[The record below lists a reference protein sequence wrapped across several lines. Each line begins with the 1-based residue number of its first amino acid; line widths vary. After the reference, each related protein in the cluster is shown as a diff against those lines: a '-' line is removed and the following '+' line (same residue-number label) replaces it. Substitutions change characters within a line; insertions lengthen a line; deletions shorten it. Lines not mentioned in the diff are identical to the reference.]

1 MFVRMQAV
9 TGAIAGAVILT
20 AAAARLQPPDHT
32 RQLVERLTFGA
43 RPSDLADARRVGVSK
58 WIDRQL
64 HPDRIPDPVVDSLLA
79 LLPVGHET
87 AFELAATYPAPSDFG
102 LTVQQ
107 GLDTADHQRV
117 GEAAALGRARYL
129 AAAELPV
136 LLLARASLSNRQLL
150 EVMTEFWENHFSV
163 NAAQVPAFALVDY
176 DRTIRQ
182 HALGEFR
189 DLLGAV
195 ARTPAML
202 FYLDNYRSIVDSLHP
217 TADEWRA
224 NELRGRH
231 PPLGDSSL
239 ILARAHRGSGINE
252 NYGRELMELHTLG
265 VNAGYTQKDVQEVA
279 RCFTGWGVDDAQFGG
294 RFAFHALQ
302 HDAGEKTVLGVHI
315 PGGRGIEDGEEVLDI
330 LARSPATAHFIARK
344 LAVHFVSDDPPP
356 TLVER
361 ASKTYMKTGGDI
373 GEVLRTIFAS
383 PEFYASAAYRAKVK
397 TPFDLVAS
405 TMRVMDA
412 APDTTQRP
420 VQLVARLGQTIFGH
434 VSPEGWPDQGD
445 AWMNAGALIA
455 RVNLATQVGAN
466 QFPNVTIAKWPMTQR
481 IDALPVK
488 ERAAAVANALLA
500 VDPSP
505 ATLDAMRA
513 VPLPLETATEGQ
525 RMAYIGSLVAIAL
538 GSPEF
543 QRR

>member
-1 MFVRMQAV
+1 VRKQAV
-9 TGAIAGAVILT
+9 IAGIAGAAIFT
-20 AAAARLQPPDHT
+20 AAAVRFQRPDHAG
-32 RQLVERLTFGA
+32 QAVERLTFGVRA
-43 RPSDLADARRVGVSK
+43 ADLTDARRMGLNR

-64 HPDRIPDPVVDSLLA
+64 RPDRIPDPVVDSLLA
-79 LLPVGHET
+79 LLPAGHET
-87 AFELAATYPAPSDFG
+87 AFELAATYPAPADFG

-107 GLDTADHQRV
+107 GLDTADHRRV
-117 GEAAALGRARYL
+117 GEAAALNRARYL
-129 AAAELPV
+129 ASAELPV

-182 HALGEFR
+182 HALGKFR

-195 ARTPAML
+195 AKTPAML
-202 FYLDNYRSIVDSLHP
+202 YYLDNYRSIVDSLHP
-217 TADEWRA
+217 TTDEWLADE
-224 NELRGRH
+224 LRRKR
-231 PPLGDSSL
+231 PPLGDTSL
-239 ILARAHRGSGINE
+239 IMSRAHRGSGINE

-265 VNAGYTQKDVQEVA
+265 VNGGYTQKDVQEVA

-302 HDAGEKTVLGVHI
+302 HDAGEKVVLGVHI
-315 PGGRGIEDGEEVLDI
+315 PAGRGIEDGEEVLDV

-344 LAVHFVSDDPPP
+344 LAVHFVSDDPPQA
-356 TLVER
+356 LVDR
-361 ASKTYMKTGGDI
+361 AAMTYMKRGGDI
-373 GEVLRTIFAS
+373 REVLRTIFDS
-383 PEFYASAAYRAKVK
+383 PEFYATTSYRAKVK
-397 TPFDLVAS
+397 TPFELVAS
-405 TMRVMDA
+405 IMRVMGG
-412 APDTTQRP
+412 APDTTQRDA
-420 VQLVARLGQTIFGH
+420 QLVARLGQPIFGH
-434 VSPEGWPDQGD
+434 ISPEGWPDQGN

-466 QFPNVTIAKWPMTQR
+466 QFPNVTMAKWPMTPR
-481 IDALPVK
+481 VDALPAD

-500 VDPSP
+500 GGAST

-513 VPLPLETATEGQ
+513 VPLPPETATMTQ
-525 RMAYIGSLVAIAL
+525 RVAYIGNLVAIAL